1 MCLKKIQPKLILYCK
16 FPRNFGGYL
25 KQHSCETSHLLK
37 KSQGKNLEKNLD
49 PEVAES
55 TSPYILFY
63 KNKWV
68 FSLLLGFLQLTTENW
83 RVEDFCVSA
92 VEAN

>member
-1 MCLKKIQPKLILYCK
+1 M
-16 FPRNFGGYL
+16 